1 MTQQEHILVCLSS
14 SPANKTIIQ
23 AAARMAEAFKG
34 EFTALYVETSQS
46 QMMDEEDRSRLR
58 SHVRLAK
65 KLGAKIET
73 TCGDDIAFQISEF
86 ARLSGITKIVIG
98 RSVTERSHFWG
109 KQPLTEQLIAN
120 APNMDIYIIPCQM
133 AETAGFSRKNI
144 QSALVLSVGDITK
157 SILGLA
163 AASCIGTLF
172 EQLGFDEAN
181 IITVFV
187 LAVLIIS
194 VTIRNQIYSLIA
206 AIVSVLVFNF
216 LFTAPKYTL
225 VAYDRG
231 YPVTF
236 LIMFV
241 AAFLTGTLAS
251 RMKRSSRQLA
261 HVAFRTR
268 VLFET
273 NQLLQQKKTRNEIV
287 SATAHQLIKLLDR
300 DIIFYLVKDGKLGTP
315 KVFRTEGDDIPE
327 AYTSLEEKKAA
338 QWAFDNNRHAGAT
351 TRNLSHASCLYLA
364 VRVNDTVYGV
374 VGIVIGN
381 QPLAA
386 FENSILLSIL
396 GECALALENEKNAW
410 EKQEAALLAKNEQLR
425 SQLLR
430 AISHDLRTPLT
441 SISGNASN
449 LLSNSPSF
457 DEATR
462 QSLYQDIY
470 DDSMWLINLVE
481 NLLSVTRLE
490 EGRLNLNMSAE
501 LVDEVVKEA
510 LNHVDRKS
518 SEHTITVSHEDEFL
532 LARMDAKLIVQVV
545 INLVNNAI
553 KYTPAGSHIAVATRK
568 DGKWAVIAVAD
579 DGPGVPDENKQKL
592 FDMFY
597 SGANRIVDSRRSLGL
612 GLSLC
617 KSIVN
622 AHGGTI
628 TISDHVPHGA
638 VFTFTLP
645 AEEVRLTE

>member
-46 QMMDEEDRSRLR
+46 QRMDEEDRSRLR

-109 KQPLTEQLIAN
+109 KQPLTEQLIAI

-163 AASCIGTLF
+163 VASCIGTLF

-187 LAVLIIS
+187 LGVLIIS

>member
-1 MTQQEHILVCLSS
+1 MTQGEHILVCLSS
-14 SPANKTIIQ
+14 SPANGTIIR

-46 QMMDEEDRSRLR
+46 QKMDEEDRSRLR
-58 SHVRLAK
+58 GHIRLAK

-86 ARLSGITKIVIG
+86 ARLSGVTKIVIG
-98 RSVTERSHFWG
+98 RSMAERRHLFG
-109 KQPLTEQLIAN
+109 KPPLTEKLITN

-133 AETAGFSRKNI
+133 AENRKFSRKNW
-144 QSALVLSVGDITK
+144 QSALVLSVGDMIK
-157 SILGLA
+157 SVLGLA
-163 AASCIGTLF
+163 AASFIGILF
-172 EQLGFDEAN
+172 EHLGFDEAN
-181 IITVFV
+181 IITVYV

-194 VTIRNQIYSLIA
+194 VVIRNQIYSLIA
-206 AIVSVLVFNF
+206 SIVSVLVFNF
-216 LFTAPKYTL
+216 LFTDPKYSL
-225 VAYDRG
+225 MAYDRG

-236 LIMFV
+236 FVMFI

-251 RMKRSSRQLA
+251 RMKNGSRQLA

-273 NQLLQQKKTRNEIV
+273 NQLLQQKKTRTEIV
-287 SATAHQLIKLLDR
+287 TATAHQLMKLLNR
-300 DIIFYLVKDGKLGTP
+300 DIIFYLAKDGKLGEAQ
-315 KVFRTEGDDIPE
+315 VFRIEGTDIPE
-327 AYTSLEEKKAA
+327 DYVSEEEKKAA

-351 TRNLSHASCLYLA
+351 TRILSHASCLYLA
-364 VRVNDTVYGV
+364 VRINDAVYGV
-374 VGIVIGN
+374 VGIVIKKD
-381 QPLAA
+381 PLAM

-410 EKQEAALLAKNEQLR
+410 EKQEAAVLAKNEQLR

-449 LLSNSPSF
+449 LLSNGPSF

-470 DDSMWLINLVE
+470 DDAMWLINLVE

-501 LVDEVVKEA
+501 LVDEVIKEA
-510 LNHVDRKS
+510 LNHVDRKCT
-518 SEHTITVSHEDEFL
+518 EHILTERCEDELL
-532 LARMDAKLIVQVV
+532 LAKMDAKLIVQVV

-553 KYTPAGSHIAVATRK
+553 KYTEPGSHISVEAK
-568 DGKWAVIAVAD
+568 QEGKWAVISVAD
-579 DGPGVPDENKQKL
+579 DGPGVPDENKEKL
-592 FDMFY
+592 FEMFY

-628 TISDHVPHGA
+628 SIRDNEPHGA

-645 AEEVRLTE
+645 VEEVQLTE